1 MWDARGWDSRN
12 ADGQRERDRHREREK
27 ERESDQERYCPRIRA
42 EDAEAES
49 GVR

>member
-1 MWDARGWDSRN
+1 MD
-12 ADGQRERDRHREREK
+12 QRETPTGREREIDI
-27 ERESDQERYCPRIRA
+27 ERERKRERVDQERYCPRIRA